1 MSSISAGTTSGS
13 ALVSSGDTTGVMVLQ
28 TNGTTTA
35 LTLGTDQSA
44 TFAGNLLN
52 PTIKNYVETPYTA
65 NSSTAI
71 TVNLDNGTVQIITLT
86 GICTVTMPAAVAGK
100 SFTILLKT
108 GAGGYT
114 VTWSTV
120 NWPGGTAPTLTSAA
134 SKMDR
139 FVFVSDG
146 TNWYGSTAGQNYAA

>member
-1 MSSISAGTTSGS
+1 MSTISAGTSSGT
-13 ALVSSGDTTGVMVLQ
+13 ALVSTGNTAGTLVLQ

-44 TFAGNLLN
+44 TFAGNVLN
-52 PTIKNYVETPYTA
+52 PTVKNYVETPYVA

-71 TVNLDNGTVQIITLT
+71 TLDLSNGTVQIITLT
-86 GICTVTMPAAVAGK
+86 GICTVTMPAVVAGK
-100 SFTILLKT
+100 SFTLLLKT

-120 NWPGGTAPTLTSAA
+120 QWPGGTAPTLTSAA

-146 TNWYGSTAGQNYAA
+146 TNWYGSTAGQNYSV